1 MLSGCSPKHRP
12 AYFTVSNNL
21 LFLMLSSHSKTFTSA
36 LGPCFPKHRP
46 AHLTVSNNSFYPD
59 VKQPFKSVQFYSRAV
74 LSQAWPSSYHGVK
87 HIIHLGVYAQVAL
100 PQTWP
105 TSSHGVKQ
113 SFYLDPK
120 QVLKNSHFYAWAVVP
135 HFPKH
140 DPAHFTV
147 SNIASSCS
155 ETAV

>member
-1 MLSGCSPKHRP
+1 MASS
-12 AYFTVSNNL
+12 L
-21 LFLMLSSHSKTFTSA
+21 LRTLTSA
-36 LGPCFPKHRP
+36 LGPCSPKHRP

-59 VKQPFKSVQFYSRAV
+59 VKQPFKHVQFYSRAV

-87 HIIHLGVYAQVAL
+87 HYIHLGVKQPFQNIPFYAQVAL

-113 SFYLDPK
+113 SFHLDPK
-120 QVLKNSHFYAWAVVP
+120 QVLKNSHFYAWAVLL

-140 DPAHFTV
+140 DPPQFTV
-147 SNIASSCS
+147 SKIASSCF
-155 ETAV
+155 